1 MSQSLP
7 KNTLYLDRY
16 FPVHEPASSPPS
28 ENSYLPEEYAGFD
41 AEYAEETEFGM
52 EAYPESDAAAA
63 ETEFGEEIP
72 EGPSPKQAKEIEW
85 LEKNGEKLAE
95 AYQEAQGEFED
106 LQDGLQDLAP
116 EEKAKRLR
124 DIEDALAEIENDLK
138 SYRDHEQA
146 LQNSGLEAGVEMP
159 DTEVDSEELGEG
171 LEELKEGL
179 ETEIEKAEQAAVEAE
194 EQAAKAEAQ
203 AEDNEKTKDQ
213 LLDAL
218 GYLNGSK
225 GERYFTAKVWGK
237 KHIKD
242 YHEDVTEFASRI
254 ISEMAEAA
262 VSGDWEAGV
271 AASIDSLSGGSA
283 DNALALVYVVLEKQ
297 NPELFEKIPSQILEA
312 MSDAIRRGNSPG
324 DKNIYYI
331 NQDGKYDGP
340 KDDRRRKD
348 MHHENISYAEAAE
361 RLQAYADANRQTEE
375 AEAQDAP
382 AAEESSDA
390 GTDDAGL

>member
-7 KNTLYLDRY
+7 KNALYLDRY
-16 FPVHEPASSPPS
+16 FPVQELPNPRPS

-41 AEYAEETEFGM
+41 AEYSEDMDFGM
-52 EAYPESDAAAA
+52 EAYPESDVAAA
-63 ETEFGEEIP
+63 ETEFVDEIP
-72 EGPSPKQAKEIEW
+72 EGPSPEQAKEIEW

-95 AYQEAQGEFED
+95 AYQEAQGQFED
-106 LQDGLQDLAP
+106 LQDGHQDLAP
-116 EEKAKRLR
+116 EDKAQRLR
-124 DIEDALAEIENDLK
+124 DIEDALDEIESDLK

-146 LQNSGLEAGVEMP
+146 LQKSGLEDGVEMP

-171 LEELKEGL
+171 IEALKEGL
-179 ETEIEKAEQAAVEAE
+179 EAEIQKAEQAKVEAE
-194 EQAAKAEAQ
+194 EQAVKAEAQ
-203 AEDNEKTKDQ
+203 AEDNKKTKNQ

-242 YHEDVTEFASRI
+242 YHEDVTDYASRVI
-254 ISEMAEAA
+254 AEMADAA
-262 VSGDWEAGV
+262 VSGDWETGV
-271 AASIDSLSGGSA
+271 STSISSLSGDVA
-283 DNALALVYVVLEKQ
+283 DNTLALVYVVLEKQ
-297 NPELFEKIPSQILEA
+297 NPELFEKIPSKILEA

-348 MHHENISYAEAAE
+348 MHHENISYADAAE
-361 RLQAYADANRQTEE
+361 RLQAYAEAKRQ
-375 AEAQDAP
+375 
-382 AAEESSDA
+382 AEEIEAKNSPSPDE
-390 GTDDAGL
+390 GMGDAGL

>member
-1 MSQSLP
+1 MSQGLP
-7 KNTLYLDRY
+7 KNALYLDRY
-16 FPVHEPASSPPS
+16 FPVQDPAGHPPS
-28 ENSYLPEEYAGFD
+28 ESTYLPEEYAGFD
-41 AEYAEETEFGM
+41 AEYLEEADFGM
-52 EAYPESDAAAA
+52 ESDPEADAAAA
-63 ETEFGEEIP
+63 ETEFGDEIP
-72 EGPSPKQAKEIEW
+72 EGPSPEQAKEIEW

-95 AYQEAQGEFED
+95 AYQEAQGQFED

-116 EEKAKRLR
+116 EDKAKRLR
-124 DIEDALAEIENDLK
+124 DIEDALAEIEGDLK
-138 SYRDHEQA
+138 DYRDHEQA
-146 LQNSGLEAGVEMP
+146 LQNSGLSAGAEMP
-159 DTEVDSEELGEG
+159 ETEVDSEELGEG
-171 LEELKEGL
+171 LESLKEGL
-179 ETEIEKAEQAAVEAE
+179 ETEIQKAEQAAVEAE
-194 EQAAKAEAQ
+194 EQAAKAEAE

-262 VSGDWEAGV
+262 VSGDWETGV
-271 AASIDSLSGGSA
+271 ASSIDSLSGGSA
-283 DNALALVYVVLEKQ
+283 DNTLALVYVVLEKQ
-297 NPELFEKIPSQILEA
+297 NPELFEKIPSKILDA

-361 RLQAYADANRQTEE
+361 RLQAYAEAKRQAEE
-375 AEAQDAP
+375 AEA
-382 AAEESSDA
+382 ESSPAEADSDE
-390 GTDDAGL
+390 GGDEAGL